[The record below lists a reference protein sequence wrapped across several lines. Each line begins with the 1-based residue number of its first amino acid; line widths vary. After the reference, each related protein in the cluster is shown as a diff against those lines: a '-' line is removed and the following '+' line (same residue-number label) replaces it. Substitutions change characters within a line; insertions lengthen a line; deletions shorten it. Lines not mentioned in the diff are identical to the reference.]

1 MPCGAE
7 AYAVYE
13 QTGRPAVSVHRYGKG
28 KAYYVAAETDSE
40 LLRWLLRGLET
51 EIGLQPALRVP
62 HGVQARQI
70 AENQRFYVNTT
81 AKPVSIPLAQGGRGV
96 LTERRYDRTLDLGAY
111 ESELIVAEK
120 A

>member
-1 MPCGAE
+1 MLRVAE

-28 KAYYVAAETDSE
+28 KAYYVAAETVSGS
-40 LLRWLLRGLET
+40 LRWVLPGLGT
-51 EIGLQPALRVP
+51 GIGVRPAPRVP

>member
-1 MPCGAE
+1 MLCGAE

-62 HGVQARQI
+62 HGVQARQMPKTN
-70 AENQRFYVNTT
+70 ASMSTQRRNR
-81 AKPVSIPLAQGGRGV
+81 SQSRW
-96 LTERRYDRTLDLGAY
+96 RRAAGAY
-111 ESELIVAEK
+111 
-120 A
+120 